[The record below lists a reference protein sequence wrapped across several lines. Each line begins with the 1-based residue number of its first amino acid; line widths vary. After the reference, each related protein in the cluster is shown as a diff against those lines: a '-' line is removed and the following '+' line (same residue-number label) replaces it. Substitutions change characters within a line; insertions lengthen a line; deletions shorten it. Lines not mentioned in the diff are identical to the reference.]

1 MLNSGVI
8 DKVANNKYNTE
19 PLNLNPVSEIREK
32 LDYYRSLFGRTND
45 LPEAELMA
53 LRKDIATFFNLKP
66 GGFTTEAP
74 QRLVRISKNNEILA
88 GQGKPLSYLTE
99 ISQLLA
105 PPVKYCNYGRCGL
118 PGQQVLYCAES
129 LAGAYWETK
138 PTKGD
143 VITISLFELLPGKT
157 LNSALVKKEKA
168 VDPRI
173 DHPLRE
179 VYYLL
184 EDFFVDIFSLEVDR
198 HRPGDYLFSAL
209 LSSEQMFYPV
219 VADNN
224 VEAIIYPSVQKKKFS
239 FNIAIRNDVMLERYK
254 LVGVETRFILDE
266 YDDID
271 PSTDKLTTD
280 DVIAY
285 FQSTKL
291 DFEKGKILY
300 NEKADEVFELMRTIQ
315 TSKEKQIRFPN
326 PQNIKN
332 LTFNLSPEGDYPE
345 YRQPDPVIIS
355 DGERVNVVYQNG
367 ERKDGLLFGKV
378 RADIE
383 HRKCRV
389 VRY

>member
-1 MLNSGVI
+1 MI
-8 DKVANNKYNTE
+8 DKIANNKYNTE
-19 PLNLNPVSEIREK
+19 PLNLNPVSEIRDK
-32 LDYYRSLFGRTND
+32 LNYYRSFFGRIHD
-45 LPEAELMA
+45 LPETELIT
-53 LRKDIATFFNLKP
+53 LRKDIAMFFNLKP
-66 GGFTTEAP
+66 WGFSATAP
-74 QRLVRISKNNEILA
+74 QRLVRISKNNDILA
-88 GQGKPLSYLTE
+88 GQGKPLSYLTD

-105 PPVKYCNYGRCGL
+105 PPVKYCNYSRCGL
-118 PGQQVLYCAES
+118 PGQQMVYCADS

-143 VITISLFELLPGKT
+143 VITISLFELLPDKT
-157 LNSALVKKEKA
+157 LNSALMKKEKT

-184 EDFFVDIFSLEVDR
+184 EDFFVDVFSLEVDR

-209 LSSEQMFYPV
+209 LSSEAIFYPV

-224 VEAIIYPSVQKKKFS
+224 FEAIIYPSVQKKKFS
-239 FNIAIRNDVMLERYK
+239 YNIAIRNDVMLERYK
-254 LVGVETRFILDE
+254 LLGVETRFILDE
-266 YDDID
+266 YEDID

-285 FQSTKL
+285 FQSTKF

-315 TSKEKQIRFPN
+315 TSEEKQQRIPN
-326 PQNIKN
+326 PQNIRN
-332 LTFNLSPEGDYPE
+332 LTFNLSPEGDFPE
-345 YRQPDPVIIS
+345 YHQPDPVLID
-355 DGERVNVVYQNG
+355 DGARVNVVYQNG
-367 ERKDGLLFGKV
+367 DRKDAVLFAKV
-378 RADIE
+378 RADVE
-383 HRKCRV
+383 AKRCRI